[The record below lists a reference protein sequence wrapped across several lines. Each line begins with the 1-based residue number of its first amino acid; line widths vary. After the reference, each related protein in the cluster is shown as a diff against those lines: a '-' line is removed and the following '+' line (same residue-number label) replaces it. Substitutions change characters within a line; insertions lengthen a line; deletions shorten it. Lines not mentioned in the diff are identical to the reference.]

1 MKNLNDLKSIIVAS
15 PLFQGLP
22 APHID
27 QIAAIAVEKSIKKG
41 MPIFFE
47 GDEGNGFF
55 LVASGKVKVYK
66 NSAEGK
72 EKILHIIE
80 KGEPFGEVAVFT
92 GRSFPANA
100 QTISNCTLL
109 FFPRREFI
117 QLISENPS
125 LSLNMMAILTQRLK
139 QFAVQI
145 EHLSL
150 KDVPGRLADYL
161 LILSRE
167 QQNQDQVKLT
177 ITKGQLASLLGTIA
191 ETLSRILARMSQN
204 ELIEVSGK
212 DIRILDLEGLK
223 ALAESGRFEDQG
235 L

>member
-1 MKNLNDLKSIIVAS
+1 MKKLDELRSIIVAS
-15 PLFQGLP
+15 PLFHGLP

-27 QIAAIAVEKSIKKG
+27 QIAEIAMEKNIKKG
-41 MPIFFE
+41 MPVFFE
-47 GDEGNGFF
+47 GDEGDGFY

-66 NSAEGK
+66 NSPEGK

-80 KGEPFGEVAVFT
+80 TGEPFGEVAVFT
-92 GRSFPANA
+92 GKSFPANA
-100 QTISNCTLL
+100 QAIGNSTLL

-117 QLISENPS
+117 QLISANPS
-125 LSLNMMAILTQRLK
+125 LSLNMMGILTQRLK

-161 LILSRE
+161 LTLSKE
-167 QQNQDQVKLT
+167 QKNHEKVKLT
-177 ITKGQLASLLGTIA
+177 ITKGQLASLLGTIS
-191 ETLSRILARMSQN
+191 ETLSRILAKMN
-204 ELIEVSGK
+204 HKALIEVNGK
-212 DIRILDLEGLK
+212 DIRILDFSGLEI
-223 ALAESGRFEDQG
+223 LAESGRFEDQG

>member
-1 MKNLNDLKSIIVAS
+1 MKKLDDLKSIIIKS

-22 APHID
+22 DAYID
-27 QIAAIAVEKSIKKG
+27 QIAAIVVEKNIKNG
-41 MPIFFE
+41 MPVFFE
-47 GDEGNGFF
+47 GDEGDGFY
-55 LVASGKVKVYK
+55 LVGSGKVKVYK

-92 GRSFPANA
+92 GKSFPANA
-100 QTISNCTLL
+100 QAISNCGLL

-117 QLISENPS
+117 RLIENNPS

-161 LILSRE
+161 LTLSKE
-167 QQNQDQVKLT
+167 QQNQEQVKLT
-177 ITKGQLASLLGTIA
+177 ITKGQLASLLGTIS
-191 ETLSRILARMSQN
+191 ETLSRILARMNQKD
-204 ELIEVSGK
+204 LIEVSGK
-212 DIRILDLEGLK
+212 DIKILDMGGLEI
-223 ALAESGRFEDQG
+223 LAESGRFEDQG
-235 L
+235 P